1 MRILRLAWRN
11 VWRNSRRSLVTIAA
25 MAFALWTMVLYAG
38 LVEGMILGM
47 EGDVLDL
54 EVGEVQIVAE
64 GYRDDPSLYTLI
76 KDPEAVLT
84 QLDALDYPASA
95 RLLGG
100 GLCAV
105 DEESAGVQLVG
116 LNIQRDAAVT
126 LISERVAEGAWLAED
141 DLQGVVIGRKLATTI
156 DAQIGDE
163 LLVLSQG
170 WEGGIAADL
179 YTVRGIL
186 GTVGASVDSATVF
199 MNEGAFRAL
208 LDVPDGAH
216 QITVR
221 VPKDTDLVAAT
232 ASIEGLDEGLDAMSW
247 KELMPFIAMWLES
260 TRGLIGIVYGII
272 YIAVAILVL
281 NAMLM
286 AVFERIREFGVMK
299 AIGYAPSTVFGV
311 IAVESAIQTAIGTLV
326 GLLFALPV
334 MYYLATVGIDTGAL
348 GGMSMMGMS
357 MQQNW
362 MGVYSPQVL
371 ATPIAVLWF
380 MVGAAAMLPA
390 LRAARI
396 SPVAAMRH
404 R

>member
-11 VWRNSRRSLVTIAA
+11 VWRNSRRSLVTISA

-54 EVGEVQIVAE
+54 EVGEIQVVAE
-64 GYRDDPSLYTLI
+64 GYRDDPSLYRVI
-76 KDPEAVLT
+76 EDPEAVLAR
-84 QLDALDYPASA
+84 LDELDYPASA

-116 LNIQRDAAVT
+116 LNVQRDAGVT
-126 LISERVAEGAWLAED
+126 LISERVAEGAWLTEGD
-141 DLQGVVIGRKLATTI
+141 VQGVVIGRKLARTI
-156 DAQIGDE
+156 DAHIGDE

-170 WEGGIAADL
+170 WEGGLAADL

-186 GTVGASVDSATVF
+186 GTVGASVDSGTVF
-199 MNEGAFRAL
+199 MSEVAFRAL
-208 LDVPDGAH
+208 LDVPTGAH

-232 ASIEGLDEGLDAMSW
+232 AQIEAFDDGLDAMSW

-299 AIGYAPSTVFGV
+299 AIGYSPSTVFGV
-311 IAVESAIQTAIGTLV
+311 IAVESAIQTALGTVV
-326 GLLFALPV
+326 GLVLAMPV
-334 MYYLATVGIDTGAL
+334 MFYLATVGIDTGAL

-380 MVGAAAMLPA
+380 MVGAAAVLPA

>member
-1 MRILRLAWRN
+1 
-11 VWRNSRRSLVTIAA
+11 

-54 EVGEVQIVAE
+54 EVGEIQVVAE
-64 GYRDDPSLYTLI
+64 GYRDDPSLYRVI
-76 KDPEAVLT
+76 EDPEAVLAR
-84 QLDALDYPASA
+84 LDELDYPASA

-116 LNIQRDAAVT
+116 LNVQRDAGVT
-126 LISERVAEGAWLAED
+126 LISERVAEGAWLTEGD
-141 DLQGVVIGRKLATTI
+141 VQGVVIGRKLARTI
-156 DAQIGDE
+156 DAHIGDE

-170 WEGGIAADL
+170 WEGGLAADL

-186 GTVGASVDSATVF
+186 GTVGASVDSGTVF
-199 MNEGAFRAL
+199 MSEVAFRAL
-208 LDVPDGAH
+208 LDVPTGAH

-232 ASIEGLDEGLDAMSW
+232 AQIEAFDDGLDAMSW

-299 AIGYAPSTVFGV
+299 AIGYSPSTVFGV
-311 IAVESAIQTAIGTLV
+311 IAVESAIQTALGTVV
-326 GLLFALPV
+326 GLVLAMPV
-334 MYYLATVGIDTGAL
+334 MFYLATVGIDTGAL

-380 MVGAAAMLPA
+380 MVGAAAVLPA

>member
-1 MRILRLAWRN
+1 
-11 VWRNSRRSLVTIAA
+11 
-25 MAFALWTMVLYAG
+25 
-38 LVEGMILGM
+38 
-47 EGDVLDL
+47 
-54 EVGEVQIVAE
+54 
-64 GYRDDPSLYTLI
+64 
-76 KDPEAVLT
+76 
-84 QLDALDYPASA
+84 
-95 RLLGG
+95 
-100 GLCAV
+100 
-105 DEESAGVQLVG
+105 
-116 LNIQRDAAVT
+116 
-126 LISERVAEGAWLAED
+126 
-141 DLQGVVIGRKLATTI
+141 
-156 DAQIGDE
+156 
-163 LLVLSQG
+163 
-170 WEGGIAADL
+170 
-179 YTVRGIL
+179 
-186 GTVGASVDSATVF
+186 
-199 MNEGAFRAL
+199 
-208 LDVPDGAH
+208 
-216 QITVR
+216 
-221 VPKDTDLVAAT
+221 
-232 ASIEGLDEGLDAMSW
+232 
-247 KELMPFIAMWLES
+247 MPFIAMWLES